1 MKFLYP
7 QVLWALTA
15 LLIPIIIHLFNFK
28 RYKTI
33 YFSSLQ
39 FIKKVDQE
47 AHSTKQLK
55 RWLILASRMLAFT
68 ALIIAFA
75 QPYWNTNKQTNF
87 PGQPIMIYIDNSF
100 SMQAQGV
107 QGELLSMAKEKVQ
120 DIVQSFPNNQ
130 LFVIATNALSGRE
143 ERLLNKADAFEKI
156 DQIDFTGIS
165 RKTDQVLSW
174 YDQTARKHDP
184 EGQWK
189 NVQIYYFSDFQRINS
204 TPKKAEFS
212 TFKFLPVILKAE
224 NTDNLYVDSLWFDE
238 PINRVGK
245 SNRLNIRLFN
255 DTDEDLSNVEL
266 EFSGDAENKVLFVD
280 LPARSSS
287 KTALTITNTKSGLK
301 SGSVKIADQNIFFDD
316 AMYYS
321 YMTEKKVNIL
331 ILNGEDATPNIP
343 LIYSLDNYYQVTE
356 KNFLSFTRDDLK
368 NKDLIVLNGTNKLP
382 SGVTSLLNDAIESGT
397 SVGLFPGRSP
407 ISADWNRFLNIYKL
421 PAITAPITG
430 GNKIKT
436 LNYNDPFYEGV
447 FEKKSEKL
455 NLPGVSKVF
464 VSPGAG
470 NSANVLVSLVNGS
483 PLFVHT
489 KEKGEVYM
497 FYSSLHDDFGN
508 FVKDALC
515 STLFLRMG
523 ERSKRIQPLYLEMG
537 KQVSYPIF
545 TELMKD
551 ETIKI
556 VSNEITLIP
565 VQHSINDVTYIQLNN
580 MQGDDELAAGNY
592 QLTTSQNIGVMSLN
606 YSRSESNLKTLS
618 REEIITQFGDVD
630 NVEIQEMSSSR
641 QFDPSQLKKASGA
654 WRLFLFIAIIF
665 VAIEMLL
672 IRFLK

>member
-7 QVLWALTA
+7 QVLWALIA

-47 AHSTKQLK
+47 ARSTKQLK
-55 RWLILASRMLAFT
+55 RWLILAARVLAFT
-68 ALIIAFA
+68 ALIFAFA
-75 QPYWNTNKQTNF
+75 QPYWNSNKQANY
-87 PGQPIMIYIDNSF
+87 PGQPVLIYVDNSF

-107 QGELLSMAKEKVQ
+107 QGELLSMAKEKVR
-120 DIVQSFPNNQ
+120 DVVQSLPNNQ
-130 LFVIATNALSGRE
+130 LFIIVTNALSGRE

-156 DQIDFTGIS
+156 DQIDFSGVS
-165 RKTDQVLSW
+165 RKTDQVLNW
-174 YDQTARKHDP
+174 EDQTINKHDP
-184 EGQWK
+184 EHQWK
-189 NVQIYYFSDFQRINS
+189 NIQSYYFSDFQQINS
-204 TPKKAEFS
+204 SSKTQLKNFS
-212 TFKFLPVILKAE
+212 FFPVLLKAE
-224 NTDNLYVDSLWFDE
+224 NTDNLYVDSLWFEE
-238 PINRVGK
+238 PINRVGR
-245 SNRLNIRLFN
+245 SNRLNISLFN

-280 LPARSSS
+280 LPSRTST
-287 KTALTITNTKSGLK
+287 KTAITITNTNAGLK

-331 ILNGEDATPNIP
+331 VLNGEDASPNVP
-343 LIYSLDNYYQVTE
+343 LIYSLDQYYDVTE
-356 KNFLSFTRDDLK
+356 KDFLSFTRDNLK
-368 NKDLIVLNGTNKLP
+368 NKDLIVLNGINEFP
-382 SGVTSLLNDAIESGT
+382 SGVIGLLNDAIESGT
-397 SVGLFPGRSP
+397 SVGLFPGRKPVTSE
-407 ISADWNRFLNIYKL
+407 WNKFLNQHHL
-421 PAITAPITG
+421 PLLSTPITG

-436 LNYNDPFYEGV
+436 LNYSDPFYEGV

-464 VSPGAG
+464 VSPGSG
-470 NSANVLVSLVNGS
+470 NSSNVLISLVNGS
-483 PLFVHT
+483 PLFVNS
-489 KEKGEVYM
+489 KEEGEIYM

-545 TELMKD
+545 KELSKD
-551 ETIKI
+551 ESIKI
-556 VSNEITLIP
+556 VGNDITMIP
-565 VQHSINDVTYIQLNN
+565 VQNSINDVTYIQLNN
-580 MQGDDELAAGNY
+580 MRGDDELDAGNY
-592 QLTTSQNIGVMSLN
+592 ELMANSEVGVLSLN
-606 YSRSESNLKTLS
+606 YSRLESNLKTLTD
-618 REEIITQFGDVD
+618 EEIGAQFGDSSL
-630 NVEIQEMSSSR
+630 VELQEMSSSK
-641 QFDPSQLKKASGA
+641 QFDPKRLEKASGA

-665 VAIEMLL
+665 VVIEMLL
-672 IRFLK
+672 IRLLK